1 MRTTRVRSRSNER
14 FRIVFLDWMR
24 KLLQLSAVAT
34 IVVIAYL
41 IYGFIAGGATDWASL
56 DHAARVRIAD
66 NVAGAIRV
74 LNVSLAL
81 LLLSSCILF
90 VDEEALGYGLV
101 AGACF
106 LYFGVPYLISA
117 TVPDLLEQWTR
128 SHNPIILELLAEVR
142 LAGLMLAAPG
152 LALALRDIVHRI
164 TDGSRRNREK
174 LTAMEYGGA
183 VQEEKPISPAL
194 IGAFAQCWRMPFCRE
209 FIRVRCP
216 IYHARTRCW
225 RERVGCM
232 CEENVIRTAM
242 AAMIEEAEE
251 EETKQGPID
260 FASPVEDSRR
270 IDLST
275 GRPVEK
281 PRPAARPR
289 RVAPKI
295 RPRDVK
301 IPHNPN
307 IPMSKKKER
316 CRNCVIYNEHERM
329 KYQLLAP
336 IAVFAVPALVFL
348 NLDAIQQALGG
359 ALQSLDTLMQRMSL
373 APTTSALGLENLAG
387 QERIAQYAIIA
398 CLTIVATTAVLRFI
412 EHCIFRLKV

>member
-14 FRIVFLDWMR
+14 FRIVFLDWTR

-34 IVVIAYL
+34 VAVIAYL
-41 IYGFIAGGATDWASL
+41 GYGVVAGGATDWNSL
-56 DHAARVRIAD
+56 DHAARVRILT
-66 NVAGAIRV
+66 NVGGAIQA
-74 LNVSLAL
+74 LNWSLAIL
-81 LLLSSCILF
+81 LISSCILY
-90 VDEEALGYGLV
+90 VDEESLGYGLV

-106 LYFGVPYLISA
+106 LYFGVPFLISY
-117 TVPDLLEQWTR
+117 TMPDALAQWTA
-128 SHNPIILELLAEVR
+128 SHNPIILQLLAEVR
-142 LAGLMLAAPG
+142 LAGILLAVPG
-152 LALALRDIVHRI
+152 LALAVRDIVYRV

-174 LTAMEYGGA
+174 FTAMEYGGG
-183 VQEEKPISPAL
+183 VEEEKPISPAL

-225 RERVGCM
+225 KERVGCM

-242 AAMIEEAEE
+242 ADMMAEAEE
-251 EETKQGPID
+251 EQTTQGPID
-260 FASPVEDSRR
+260 FASPVADERR

-281 PRPAARPR
+281 PRPVR
-289 RVAPKI
+289 RAKPAENI

-307 IPMSKKKER
+307 LSMAKKRER

-329 KYQLLAP
+329 KYLFVVP
-336 IAVFAVPALVFL
+336 IVVIAVPALVIL
-348 NLDAIQQALGG
+348 KIDAIQTALQG
-359 ALQSLDTLMQRMSL
+359 ALQTLDTLMQRMSL
-373 APTTSALGLENLAG
+373 APTTSAIGLQNLAN

-398 CLTIVATTAVLRFI
+398 CLTMVATTAVLRFL
-412 EHCIFRLKV
+412 EHCMFRLKV